1 MVVESGGGG
10 GVLIMTI
17 IIKFLQNST
26 AGEYI

>member
-1 MVVESGGGG
+1 MVVESGGG